1 MLPLHPLV
9 RSFVVDYIA
18 PALSWRHW
26 VTNSFPTAS
35 GPLSFPLCPFLFR
48 LASSR
53 RLSTTHRYL
62 PTLVRVFFLSSF
74 LPSFLPSFL
83 LSFFSLSLYLY
94 LSFFFSRHF
103 LFWSFYRAG
112 SPYSWASAPLPD
124 NLRVKLLHPDG
135 DCLRPGAR
143 RDAQRDLSFSPFSL
157 WRAAARSDVTSH
169 PLDSPLPAERML
181 MILPPVTS
189 SPSGFLSR
197 AFCLPLYPPL
207 TAAAPRRYL
216 PAFHDIL
223 RFGSFFF
230 FLRPVR

>member
-1 MLPLHPLV
+1 MSYAQKLRLPEAQDCQPVARELPPNP
-9 RSFVVDYIA
+9 SF
-18 PALSWRHW
+18 
-26 VTNSFPTAS
+26 SFI
-35 GPLSFPLCPFLFR
+35 
-48 LASSR
+48 
-53 RLSTTHRYL
+53 
-62 PTLVRVFFLSSF
+62 
-74 LPSFLPSFL
+74 PSFLPSFL

-189 SPSGFLSR
+189 SPSGSFHALSVFLST
-197 AFCLPLYPPL
+197 PLSPPPL
-207 TAAAPRRYL
+207 RDATCPLFTIYFALVPSSFSFA
-216 PAFHDIL
+216 
-223 RFGSFFF
+223 RFGEID
-230 FLRPVR
+230 